1 MSLRADLQALYDA
14 FPERDAILPALFV
27 GHGNPMNAIEDN
39 PYSLGWEQVGATLP
53 TPAAILCISAHWETR
68 GTLLTAMEAPKT
80 IHDFGGFPKALFDV
94 QYPAPGSP
102 ALAGLAKE
110 TLSPPRNGLTSS
122 FAAEAGL
129 TNDWGLDHGA
139 WSVLCRMFPA
149 AQVPVIQLSLD
160 RDQPA
165 PFHYEL
171 GKALK
176 PLRKRGVLVVSSGNI
191 VHNLRL
197 AKWNDSA
204 ADWALAFDAQSTE
217 LIASGNDAALVNYAS
232 LGEEAR
238 LSIPTPEH
246 YQPLL
251 YTLGLR
257 EKDELVSFFNEG
269 VTLSSISMRS
279 VRLG

>member
-1 MSLRADLQALYDA
+1 MSLRADLQALQDA
-14 FPERDAILPALFV
+14 FPEQDSTMPALFV

-39 PYSLGWEQVGATLP
+39 PYSQGWEQVGAALP
-53 TPAAILCISAHWETR
+53 TPSAILCISAHWETR
-68 GTLLTAMEAPKT
+68 GTYLTAMTQPKT
-80 IHDFGGFPKALFDV
+80 IHDFGGFPKELFEVD
-94 QYPAPGSP
+94 YPAPGSP
-102 ALAGLAKE
+102 ALAA
-110 TLSPPRNGLTSS
+110 LTSEIVKPEI
-122 FAAEAGL
+122 EAGL

-139 WSVLCRMFPA
+139 WSVLCRMFPEA
-149 AQVPVIQLSLD
+149 KVPVVQLSLD
-160 RDQPA
+160 RFQPA
-165 PFHYEL
+165 EFHYEL

-176 PLRKRGVLVVSSGNI
+176 PLRERGVLIVSSGNI

-204 ADWALAFDAQSTE
+204 ADWAIAFDAQSAE
-217 LIASGNDAALVNYAS
+217 LIASGNHNALVNYAS
-232 LGEEAR
+232 LGDEVR

-257 EKDELVSFFNEG
+257 KADEPVTFFNEG
-269 VTLSSISMRS
+269 VTLNSISMRS